1 MKLLLA
7 LAGLVVATGLAAPAY
22 ADDNPAPDD
31 AGFLS
36 ALQTAGIKY
45 ANPDQ
50 AVASGQALCEM
61 ASHGAPGLELIGD
74 LRDNNPEMDINTA
87 TQFAAL
93 SAHYFCPQQ
102 LVPKAKKSGS

>member
-1 MKLLLA
+1 MKLVLV
-7 LAGLVVATGLAAPAY
+7 LAGVVITVGLAAPVY
-22 ADDNPAPDD
+22 ADDNPAPDA

-36 ALQTAGIKY
+36 ALRVAGIKY
-45 ANPDQ
+45 ASPDQ

-102 LVPKAKKSGS
+102 LVPKAKRPGA